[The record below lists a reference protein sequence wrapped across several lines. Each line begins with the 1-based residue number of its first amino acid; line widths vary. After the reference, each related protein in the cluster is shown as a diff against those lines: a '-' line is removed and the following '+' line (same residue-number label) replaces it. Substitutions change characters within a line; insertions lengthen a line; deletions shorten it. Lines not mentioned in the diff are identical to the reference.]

1 MTPPEIYYEW
11 AQILNLVKA
20 ATDDAETFEAIQRGT
35 IVHQPGVY
43 ERLVNHIIDVM
54 SVRLERALKSFHD
67 TVSHA
72 NSGSLEMVVSQ
83 ALGTLSKEINTISKL
98 AILPALKKEEQ
109 KKLIDIVKNETNK
122 IEETLMK
129 SAKADRSG
137 KLTSILKS
145 KPFNHFE
152 GDKKEEE

>member
-1 MTPPEIYYEW
+1 
-11 AQILNLVKA
+11 
-20 ATDDAETFEAIQRGT
+20 
-35 IVHQPGVY
+35 
-43 ERLVNHIIDVM
+43 
-54 SVRLERALKSFHD
+54 
-67 TVSHA
+67 
-72 NSGSLEMVVSQ
+72 MVVSQ